1 MHWSYAFLELTH
13 RNGDYKLIPAIKPTT
28 TSEITTKET
37 TRETTTLAIIPTSN
51 NAGLESNIPTSD
63 CAGLQSGRST
73 CSLTRAN
80 PPPSNTP
87 TVSPLTAAVQH
98 AQNQNDCAQKL
109 VSNVVDLASQLLIY
123 GNTHCLFLSP
133 TATDTAHIT
142 YSVEMDPYSPTVV
155 DRIFL
160 QLDGIFLGCDDP
172 YMTVYYDL
180 QASHPYLDKR
190 QCKVFY
196 SSTSTCRFYCDAI
209 SSCTEA
215 ALSVT
220 VLMQIPPWN
229 TSERATPKW
238 CSVAFGVEWVTEL
251 RLKLSVL
258 FIFAHNFCYARS
270 RALIGLESEDLL

>member
-1 MHWSYAFLELTH
+1 MLTQWSYVFLALTH
-13 RNGDYKLIPAIKPTT
+13 RNGNFKSIPAIEPTT
-28 TSEITTKET
+28 TSETTAKET
-37 TRETTTLAIIPTSN
+37 TMRETTTVAIIPTSDT
-51 NAGLESNIPTSD
+51 AGLQSNIPTSNGE
-63 CAGLQSGRST
+63 GLQSGKST
-73 CSLTRAN
+73 CGLTRAS

-87 TVSPLTAAVQH
+87 TVSLLEATVQH
-98 AQNQNDCAQKL
+98 AQSRNDCAQKL
-109 VSNVVDLASQLLIY
+109 VSNVALASQLLIY
-123 GNTHCLFLSP
+123 GNTDCLFLSA
-133 TATDTAHIT
+133 TATETAHIT
-142 YSVEMDPYSPTVV
+142 YSVEMDPYSPTVA

-172 YMTVYYDL
+172 YMTVYFDL

-251 RLKLSVL
+251 GFKLFSFLHITSVM
-258 FIFAHNFCYARS
+258 
-270 RALIGLESEDLL
+270 RAVGH